1 MVLYKVNKF
10 LKERFEAVPSVKT
23 ITTDTEDN
31 IDWYSNSQYPLVN
44 INMINAIPIE
54 GVHRINFTIGI
65 YKQRDTVAKQRD
77 GKYLTDNMIDN
88 LESAYTIASQ
98 MINNLYSFY
107 NEDFIEIF
115 NLSEITF
122 LKNVRAKNLDGVQ
135 FSITL
140 EIDDSLDCE

>member
-10 LKERFEAVPSVKT
+10 LKDRFEAVPSVKT

-31 IDWYSNSQYPLVN
+31 IDWYANSQYPLVN
-44 INMINAIPIE
+44 INMISATPID

-107 NEDFIEIF
+107 NEEYIEIF

-122 LKNVRAKNLDGVQ
+122 LKNVRAKK
-135 FSITL
+135 
-140 EIDDSLDCE
+140 IDDELEC